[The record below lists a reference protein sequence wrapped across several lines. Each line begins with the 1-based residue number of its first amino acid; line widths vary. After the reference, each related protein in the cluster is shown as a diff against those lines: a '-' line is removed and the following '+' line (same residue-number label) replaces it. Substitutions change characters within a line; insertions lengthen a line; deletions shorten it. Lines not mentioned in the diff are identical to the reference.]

1 MFQYVCLS
9 GKLTFFSFYMETIT
23 DSSDLMLEI
32 EKKLSEIGITRSVDS
47 SIRRVSSNVAD
58 LLDKKIFTF
67 YQKILIRSIA
77 IRSARKY
84 LNYKK

>member
-1 MFQYVCLS
+1 
-9 GKLTFFSFYMETIT
+9 METIT

-47 SIRRVSSNVAD
+47 SIRRVSLNVAD